1 MKLARSEAKGNS
13 MNPRE
18 AITRRVH
25 AALERETRIN
35 LHRHPVE
42 IRNAGGVVVL
52 DGELADVG
60 AKKLALEL
68 AASVRGVDG
77 VVDRLRVRPSERRG
91 DGAVRDS
98 LVRMLLAE
106 REFANCTLRWR
117 ANGRVETAR
126 LAEADGIGEIE
137 VEVSDG
143 VIALEGHVISQS
155 HRRFAGVLG
164 WWTPGCRDVVN
175 ALAVQPDY
183 EDRDDDVADVLRI
196 VLEADPMVDPSLIRA
211 NCRDSTV
218 TLEGAVATQRQKSRV
233 ELDAWSLAGVRRV
246 VNRLEVTD

>member
-1 MKLARSEAKGNS
+1 

-18 AITRRVH
+18 AITRQVH

-35 LHRHPVE
+35 LHRYPVD
-42 IRNAGGVVVL
+42 IHNADGVVVL
-52 DGELADVG
+52 DGELSDVG
-60 AKKLALEL
+60 AKKLALEA

-106 REFANCTLRWR
+106 REFANCTIRWR

-126 LAEADGIGEIE
+126 LADSDGIGEIE
-137 VEVSDG
+137 IEVSDG
-143 VIALEGHVISQS
+143 VILFEGRVISQS

-175 ALAVQPDY
+175 SLAVRPDY
-183 EDRDDDVADVLRI
+183 EDGDGEVADVLRI

-211 NCRDSTV
+211 NCRDNTV
-218 TLEGAVATQRQKSRV
+218 ILDGAVTSERQKSRA